1 MNKKGFGEVGMKHQ
15 ETVNAILV
23 DLFNDIMKLE
33 AKEVITPEFKD
44 ITNNDMHIIEAV
56 GVKAA
61 RNMSSIAK
69 DLKITVGTLTTAI
82 NSLVKKGYVCRKRG
96 EQDRRVVFISLSEKG
111 KRAYYHHERF
121 HQQMIAHMLERL
133 TDEEIVTTVKALD
146 KLRQYFKS
154 LE

>member
-1 MNKKGFGEVGMKHQ
+1 MKHQ
-15 ETVNAILV
+15 ETINAILV

-44 ITNNDMHIIEAV
+44 ITNNDMHIIEAI

-96 EQDRRVVFISLSEKG
+96 EEDRRVVFISLSDKG
-111 KRAYYHHERF
+111 KKAYYHHKKF
-121 HQQMIAHMLERL
+121 HQQMVEHVLDRL
-133 TDEEIVTTVKALD
+133 SDDEITVTVKALD

>member
-1 MNKKGFGEVGMKHQ
+1 MKHQ

-33 AKEVITPEFKD
+33 AKEVITSEFKD
-44 ITNNDMHIIEAV
+44 ITNNDMHIIDV
-56 GVKAA
+56 IGVKAA

-96 EQDRRVVFISLSEKG
+96 EKDRRVVFISLSEKG
-111 KRAYYHHERF
+111 KKAYYHHEKF
-121 HQQMIAHMLERL
+121 HQQMISHMLEQL

-146 KLRQYFKS
+146 KLRQYFKG
-154 LE
+154 LER

>member
-1 MNKKGFGEVGMKHQ
+1 MKHQ

-44 ITNNDMHIIEAV
+44 ITNNDMHIIEAI

-96 EQDRRVVFISLSEKG
+96 EEDRRVVLITLSEKG
-111 KRAYYHHERF
+111 KKTYSHNKKF
-121 HQQMIAHMLERL
+121 HQQMVEHVLDRL
-133 TDEEIVTTVKALD
+133 SEDEIVLTVKALD

>member
-1 MNKKGFGEVGMKHQ
+1 MKHQ
-15 ETVNAILV
+15 ETINAILV

-44 ITNNDMHIIEAV
+44 ITNNDMHIIEAI

-96 EQDRRVVFISLSEKG
+96 EEDRRVVFISLSDKG
-111 KRAYYHHERF
+111 KKAYYHHKKF
-121 HQQMIAHMLERL
+121 HQQMVEHVLDRLSDDEIA
-133 TDEEIVTTVKALD
+133 VTVKALD